1 MDWYEAIELVTP
13 YVVRILTPS
22 GSGTGWLMSR
32 SDTTGLCGVATATH
46 VIEHAHDW
54 DEPIRIMHPASGGSV
69 LLKPDERAVQ
79 LELSHDSAAI
89 ILTQGDLDLPE
100 EPLSLITK
108 DEHYKPGVE
117 LGWLG
122 FPAMAPSEMC
132 FFSGRVSAFVDDEC
146 CYLVDGVAING
157 VSGGPAFVAEGRNL
171 DMAGIVS
178 AYIPNRALG
187 ETLPG
192 LAMVRDVT
200 EFHDLTARF
209 RSLDEAKDEESPPG
223 ETPSSEEELS
233 CGSVQ

>member
-13 YVVRILTPS
+13 YVVRILTPG
-22 GSGTGWLMSR
+22 GSETGWLMSR
-32 SDTTGLCGVATATH
+32 SGTTSLCGVATAAH
-46 VIEHAHDW
+46 VIDHAHEW
-54 DEPIRIMHPASGGSV
+54 DEPIRIVHPASGGSV
-69 LLKPDERAVQ
+69 LLKPDERAVLQ
-79 LELSHDSAAI
+79 LEPTHDSAAVVFA
-89 ILTQGDLDLPE
+89 QGNLHFPE
-100 EPLSLITK
+100 EPLSLIGR

-178 AYIPNRALG
+178 AYLPNRAPG
-187 ETLPG
+187 ESLPG

-209 RSLDEAKDEESPPG
+209 RSLDEAKDEESPPS
-223 ETPSSEEELS
+223 ETPCGEEE
-233 CGSVQ
+233 GS